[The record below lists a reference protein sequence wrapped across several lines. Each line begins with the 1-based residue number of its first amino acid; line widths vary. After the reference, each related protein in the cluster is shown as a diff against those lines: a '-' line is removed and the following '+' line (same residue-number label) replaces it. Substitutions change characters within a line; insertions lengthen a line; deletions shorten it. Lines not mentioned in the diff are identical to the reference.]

1 MTFFADF
8 RVFLIHICVMEELSS
23 FYLIYPLGL
32 AHNGLLELQ
41 EKWAIHFPEAPL
53 EILSVDEAGLL
64 IKVKTK
70 EGFALNH
77 ILRSPTR
84 ILLRVAE
91 FKARDFPKLFQ
102 KISKL
107 PWKNLMIG
115 GTPEVEVAATNSRL
129 FDSRKIEKAIHD
141 GLAENYR
148 KQPVKKKYLDHLELN
163 KTSALPKIYYRAVD
177 DVITISLDTTG
188 EMLHFRGEKI
198 FTGLAPI
205 RENLATLLLKSLT
218 KNLTDSDYTLIDP
231 MCGSGTFL
239 IEAHDAYKVNFE
251 RSFSYEHTPYWID
264 FAAKKPFLESF
275 KSGTNNLFSKYLG
288 FEINKDVVALAKK
301 NAKDKNIE
309 FEQGDIFNSNE
320 VVLNKNL
327 VVINPPYGI
336 RVGEKSDINLDF
348 YKRIIESVKKKFDPE
363 RIGIIVP
370 EEYHFNPKA
379 SDTLSRFQFKNGG
392 LSVVFYVLK

>member
-1 MTFFADF
+1 
-8 RVFLIHICVMEELSS
+8 MEELSS

-32 AHNGLLELQ
+32 ANLGLLELQ
-41 EKWAIHFPEAPL
+41 EKWTIHFNDSSL
-53 EILSVDEAGLL
+53 EILSVDEAGIL
-64 IKVKTK
+64 ISIKTF

-115 GTPEVEVAATNSRL
+115 GTPEVEASATNSRL

-141 GLAENYR
+141 GLNENYR
-148 KQPVKKKYLDHLELN
+148 KQPVKKKYLDHLEQN
-163 KTSALPKIYYRAVD
+163 KNEMLPKIYYRAVD

-188 EMLHFRGEKI
+188 EMLHKRGEKI

-205 RENLATLLLKSLT
+205 RENLATLLLRSVTNGLEG
-218 KNLTDSDYTLIDP
+218 SDYTLIDP

-239 IEAHDAYKVNFE
+239 IEAHDSYKTNYE
-251 RSFSYEHTPYWID
+251 RGFSYQHTPLWID
-264 FAAKKPFLESF
+264 HLQKKILLENF
-275 KSGTNNLFSKYLG
+275 KSQPNPLFSKYLG
-288 FEINKDVVALAKK
+288 FEISDEVRALAKK
-301 NAKDKNIE
+301 NVAEKNITISK
-309 FEQGDIFNSNE
+309 GDVFNVNE
-320 VVLNKNL
+320 IVMGKNI
-327 VVINPPYGI
+327 VVINPPYGL
-336 RVGEKSDINLDF
+336 RVGEKSNINLDF
-348 YKRIIESVKKKFDPE
+348 YKKIIDSVRKKYDPE

-370 EEYHFNPKA
+370 EEYHFNPRNE
-379 SDTLSRFQFKNGG
+379 DTITRFPFKNGG
-392 LSVVFYVLK
+392 LSVCFYVLK